1 MINLFAPGLAAEAV
15 ITALGLTPHPEG
27 GHYRETWRDHP
38 ADGRRGAASAIFFLL
53 AAGEES
59 AWHKVDAAELWL
71 WHAGAPLRLEISPP
85 RSAFHLGVDLS
96 LGQTLQGI
104 VPAGAWQ
111 TARSLGTWTLVSCI
125 VAPAFDFAG
134 FTLAPPGWTPPG

>member
-1 MINLFAPGLAAEAV
+1 MTNLFSPGLTAETV
-15 ITALGLTPHPEG
+15 IATLGLAPHPEG
-27 GHYRETWRDHP
+27 GHYRETWRDNP

-71 WHAGAPLRLEISPP
+71 WHAGAALRLEIAP
-85 RSAFHLGVDLS
+85 RRVALHLGADLS
-96 LGQTLQGI
+96 AGQTLQGI
-104 VPAGAWQ
+104 VPAGMWQ
-111 TARSLGTWTLVSCI
+111 RARSIGAWTLVSCI